1 MDTYFKIKTFM
12 EFGLPVILF
21 GVIALGF
28 LLFVIWAY
36 FDNKKIQKI
45 DNYMK
50 SNGYEY
56 YLRNVASCGGKA
68 WWAYRKGDIRI
79 DTDDLYKMS
88 FREVKR
94 KFK

>member
-1 MDTYFKIKTFM
+1 MDTYFKIKIFM

-28 LLFVIWAY
+28 LLFIIWAY

-50 SNGYEY
+50 SNWYEY
-56 YLRNVASCGGKA
+56 YLRNVASCGDKA
-68 WWAYRKGDIRI
+68 WWAYRKDDIRI